1 MAVSCTIAIFVP
13 EVRLYLMKRISL
25 CVLAM
30 FGLYISILVL
40 PQYGSIFNALAL
52 NVDGLKFC
60 ADDDMQEDAC

>member
-1 MAVSCTIAIFVP
+1 
-13 EVRLYLMKRISL
+13 MKRISL

-52 NVDGLKFC
+52 NVDGLEFC
-60 ADDDMQEDAC
+60 ADDMQEDAC

>member
-1 MAVSCTIAIFVP
+1 
-13 EVRLYLMKRISL
+13 MKRISL